1 MLPRSCGIPQAR
13 EIFDSGG
20 ITHVPHS
27 WDALTRAKSAKEY
40 GDGHDAGAGQRVKVR
55 MCERSLIRN

>member
-1 MLPRSCGIPQAR
+1 MLPRICGIPQAR

-40 GDGHDAGAGQRVKVR
+40 GDGHDAGAGQGVQA
-55 MCERSLIRN
+55 